1 MPNPSFVYNPP
12 LMPYLD
18 ILYHDDDIVVAHK
31 PSGLL
36 SVPGKALEHRDSLI
50 SRINLVYPTATV
62 VHRLDMATSGIL
74 VLALNK
80 DSHRHISKQFELRQT
95 KKRYFAHVH
104 GHVKQDSGEV
114 DLPLI
119 CDWPNRPKQMVDV
132 ERGKRA
138 VTHFKV
144 VERSKDETQ
153 RPFSLVTLYPVTGR
167 SHQLRVH
174 MLALGHPIL
183 GDRLYAH
190 DEALSMAPRLQ
201 LHAESLGLQ
210 HPTQNQW
217 INFQRIIPF
226 SHYRPAPMVTK

>member
-1 MPNPSFVYNPP
+1 MANPSFVYNPP
-12 LMPYLD
+12 MTPYLD
-18 ILYHDDDIVVAHK
+18 ILYQDEDMVVAHK

-50 SRINLVYPTATV
+50 SRVNTVYPTATV

-80 DSHRHISKQFELRQT
+80 DSHRHISKQFELRLTQ
-95 KKRYFAHVH
+95 KRYFARVH
-104 GHVKQDSGEV
+104 GHIEEDSGEV

-119 CDWPNRPKQMVDV
+119 CDWPNRPKQMVDF
-132 ERGKRA
+132 ERGKKAITRFEVIERA
-138 VTHFKV
+138 TDDAA
-144 VERSKDETQ
+144 RRYT
-153 RPFSLVTLYPVTGR
+153 LVALYPITGR

-190 DEALSMAPRLQ
+190 DEALSMAPRL
-201 LHAESLGLQ
+201 HAESLSLT
-210 HPTQNQW
+210 HPTLEKW
-217 INFQRIIPF
+217 LHFKTPIPF
-226 SHYRPAPMVTK
+226 SHYRPSALSIDRD

>member
-1 MPNPSFVYNPP
+1 M
-12 LMPYLD
+12 
-18 ILYHDDDIVVAHK
+18 VVAHK

-50 SRINLVYPTATV
+50 SRVNTVYPTATV

-80 DSHRHISKQFELRQT
+80 DSHRHISKQFELRLTQ
-95 KKRYFAHVH
+95 KRYFARVH
-104 GHVKQDSGEV
+104 GHIEEGSGEV

-119 CDWPNRPKQMVDV
+119 CDWPNRPKQMVDF
-132 ERGKRA
+132 ERGKKAITRFEVIERA
-138 VTHFKV
+138 TDDAA
-144 VERSKDETQ
+144 RRYT
-153 RPFSLVTLYPVTGR
+153 LVALYPITGR

-201 LHAESLGLQ
+201 LHAESLSLT
-210 HPTQNQW
+210 HPTLEKW
-217 INFQRIIPF
+217 LHFKTPIPF
-226 SHYRPAPMVTK
+226 SHYRPGALSIDRD

>member
-1 MPNPSFVYNPP
+1 M
-12 LMPYLD
+12 
-18 ILYHDDDIVVAHK
+18 VVAHK

-50 SRINLVYPTATV
+50 SRVNTVYPTATV

-80 DSHRHISKQFELRQT
+80 DSHRHISKQFELRLTQ
-95 KKRYFAHVH
+95 KRYFARVH
-104 GHVKQDSGEV
+104 GHIEEDSGEV

-119 CDWPNRPKQMVDV
+119 CDWPNRPKQMVDF
-132 ERGKRA
+132 ERGKKAITRFEVIERA
-138 VTHFKV
+138 TDDAARHY
-144 VERSKDETQ
+144 T
-153 RPFSLVTLYPVTGR
+153 LVALYPITGR

-201 LHAESLGLQ
+201 LHAESLRLT
-210 HPTQNQW
+210 HPTLEKW
-217 INFQRIIPF
+217 LHFKTPIPF
-226 SHYRPAPMVTK
+226 SHYRPGALSIDRD

>member
-1 MPNPSFVYNPP
+1 M
-12 LMPYLD
+12 
-18 ILYHDDDIVVAHK
+18 VVAHK

-50 SRINLVYPTATV
+50 SRVNTVYPTATV

-80 DSHRHISKQFELRQT
+80 DSHRHISKQFELRLTQ
-95 KKRYFAHVH
+95 KRYFARVH
-104 GHVKQDSGEV
+104 GHIEEDSGEV

-119 CDWPNRPKQMVDV
+119 CDWPNRPKQMVDF
-132 ERGKRA
+132 ERGKKAITRFEVIEHA
-138 VTHFKV
+138 TDDAARHY
-144 VERSKDETQ
+144 T
-153 RPFSLVTLYPVTGR
+153 LVALYPITGR

-201 LHAESLGLQ
+201 LHAESLSLT
-210 HPTQNQW
+210 HPTLEKW
-217 INFQRIIPF
+217 LHFKTPIPF
-226 SHYRPAPMVTK
+226 SHYRPGALSIDRD